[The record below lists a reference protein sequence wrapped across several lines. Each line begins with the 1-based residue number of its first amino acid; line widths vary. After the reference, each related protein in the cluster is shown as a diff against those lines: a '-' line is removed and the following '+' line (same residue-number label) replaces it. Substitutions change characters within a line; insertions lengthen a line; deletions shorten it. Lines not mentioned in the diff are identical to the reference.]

1 MQFSPRF
8 KIRTLFFVYKLNKR
22 TNSNEEIK
30 KKGREKA
37 RCFSLKLLNNVPD
50 SMESVALAL
59 DRNRIELN
67 NKFF

>member
-1 MQFSPRF
+1 M
-8 KIRTLFFVYKLNKR
+8 KKL
-22 TNSNEEIK
+22 K